1 MIIQIKD
8 IFSEY
13 VQEHLLITSLLFSLK
28 KKNHK
33 ETRQEKQ
40 IYNKWL

>member
-28 KKNHK
+28 KKKNTQGNK
-33 ETRQEKQ
+33 AGET
-40 IYNKWL
+40 NL